1 MAYEIVKKKRFYN
14 QLFKLLS
21 YLETNWGLQVA
32 SEFLNKIDSRF
43 KTLEEQP
50 FIGRPST
57 QSQTRSILITSHNR
71 LIYKISG
78 NKIIVLAM
86 YDTRMNLKKNRYL

>member
-21 YLETNWGLQVA
+21 YLEENWGMKVA
-32 SEFLNKIDSRF
+32 SEFLDKIDSRF

-50 FIGRPST
+50 FIGKPTVKSE
-57 QSQTRSILITSHNR
+57 TRTILITPHNR

-86 YDTRMNLKKNRYL
+86 YDTRMNPKKNRY